1 MNKIEVR
8 IKKWSTHWS
17 VKIFDTGTEYPRVRT
32 ASSLAYLNR
41 IIKDEDLN
49 SSRFNVVGLPYS
61 NKTIKFKPMKINWR
75 TGLSNSSVG

>member
-8 IKKWSTHWS
+8 IKKWSTFWS

-49 SSRFNVVGLPYS
+49 SSRFNVVGLPSS
-61 NKTIKFKPMKINWR
+61 NWSKTINFKPMKINWK
-75 TGLSNSSVG
+75 TGLSE

>member
-49 SSRFNVVGLPYS
+49 SSRFNVVGLPSS
-61 NKTIKFKPMKINWR
+61 NWSNTINFKPMKINWK
-75 TGLSNSSVG
+75 TGLSE